1 MPKRSKLH
9 SFLLMTI
16 VCIGLI
22 PIFYFVTIE
31 IGVAQAATDSSDIH
45 IGDKSDPIG
54 RYVDN
59 ISLGV
64 NEKFEF
70 DINYGFINAGTA
82 TMEVTNLI
90 EYQER
95 PCFQI
100 ITTAKSNSFFSSVFN
115 VNDKAETIID
125 AEGIC
130 SWRFEKN
137 LREGGYRS
145 DRQYD
150 FDQINHLTVYKGDTI
165 EVAEYVQ
172 DALSMLYYIRTQE
185 LKPGTSFVIETFV
198 DGRKFSTKVN
208 ILKREKISVDA
219 GSFDCVLV
227 EPLMSSVGVFKH
239 KGSVKVWLTDDKVKM
254 PVLMKTKVIVGSISA
269 ELTKFKLG
277 EIEEF

>member
-1 MPKRSKLH
+1 MPIRSKIQSLI
-9 SFLLMTI
+9 LLTI

-22 PIFYFVTIE
+22 PIFYFATIE
-31 IGVAQAATDSSDIH
+31 IGVAYASADTTDNQIADT
-45 IGDKSDPIG
+45 SDPIG

-59 ISLGV
+59 VAFGV
-64 NEKFEF
+64 NEKLTF

-82 TMEVTNLI
+82 TMEVVSVV

-100 ITTAKSNSFFSSVFN
+100 VTKANSNSFFSSFYN
-115 VNDKAETIID
+115 VDDRAETIID
-125 AEGIC
+125 AAGLF

-137 LREGGYRS
+137 LKEGSYRS

-150 FDQINHLTVYKGDTI
+150 FDQVNHFTVYKGDTI
-165 EVAEYVQ
+165 EVESYVQ

-185 LKPGTSFVIETFV
+185 LKPGASFYVENFV
-198 DGRKFSTKVN
+198 DGRKFTTQVK
-208 ILKREKISVDA
+208 IIKKEKISVEA
-219 GSFDCVLV
+219 GSFDCIVV

-239 KGSVKVWLTDDKVKM
+239 KGSLKVWLTDDRVKM

-269 ELTKFKLG
+269 ELTDFRLG
-277 EIEEF
+277 EIEEY

>member
-1 MPKRSKLH
+1 MPTRTKLQ
-9 SFLLMTI
+9 SFFLTAV

-22 PIFYFVTIE
+22 PIFYFATIE
-31 IGVAQAATDSSDIH
+31 IGIAYASNDSTDHKVSDT
-45 IGDKSDPIG
+45 SDPLG

-59 ISLGV
+59 VAFGV
-64 NEKFEF
+64 GEKLTF

-82 TMEVTNLI
+82 IMEVATLI

-100 ITTAKSNSFFSSVFN
+100 VTTASSNSFFSSFFN
-115 VNDKAETIID
+115 VDDRAESIID
-125 AEGIC
+125 AEGLF

-137 LREGGYRS
+137 LKEGSYRS

-150 FDQINHLTVYKGDTI
+150 FDQINHSTLYEGDTL
-165 EVAEYVQ
+165 VVKEYVQ

-185 LKPGTSFVIETFV
+185 LKPGTSFVVESFV
-198 DGRKFSTKVN
+198 DGKNISTKIN
-208 ILKREKISVDA
+208 ILKKEKISVGA
-219 GSFDCVLV
+219 GSFDCILV

-239 KGSVKVWLTDDKVKM
+239 KGSLKVWLTDDRVKM

-269 ELTKFKLG
+269 ELMSFELG

>member
-1 MPKRSKLH
+1 MPKRTRFQ

-31 IGVAQAATDSSDIH
+31 VGIAEAADSSISKETDT
-45 IGDKSDPIG
+45 SDPIG

-59 ISLGV
+59 VAFGV
-64 NEKFEF
+64 NEKLTY

-82 TMEVTNLI
+82 TMEVASLI

-100 ITTAKSNSFFSSVFN
+100 ITTAKSNSFFSSFYN
-115 VNDKAETIID
+115 VDDRAESIID
-125 AEGIC
+125 AVGIF

-137 LREGGYRS
+137 IKEGSYRS

-150 FDQINHLTVYKGDTI
+150 FDQVNHTTVYENDTI
-165 EVAEYVQ
+165 TVESYVQ
-172 DALSMLYYIRTQE
+172 DALSMLYYIRTQK
-185 LKPGTSFVIETFV
+185 LKPGTSFFIESFV
-198 DGRKFSTKVN
+198 DGKKIKTEVK
-208 ILKREKISVDA
+208 IIKKEKITVEA
-219 GSFDCVLV
+219 GSFDCLVV
-227 EPLMSSVGVFKH
+227 EPLMSLVGVFKH
-239 KGSVKVWLTDDKVKM
+239 KGSLKVWVTDDRIKM

-269 ELTKFKLG
+269 ELTDFKLG